1 MCLFFPSPPGAVT
14 SVVKW
19 SLWSYMLG
27 QVRDLIF
34 NLGVFYSSPPQ
45 TPQIKDGGE
54 LQECI
59 AGVEMQISKSYS

>member
-1 MCLFFPSPPGAVT
+1 
-14 SVVKW
+14 
-19 SLWSYMLG
+19 MLG

-34 NLGVFYSSPPQ
+34 NLGVFYSSPSQ

>member
-1 MCLFFPSPPGAVT
+1 
-14 SVVKW
+14 
-19 SLWSYMLG
+19 MLG